1 MTKSILNI
9 LILIILTSSCA
20 PLKRLKTVT
29 QGKVEQKNYYEEIP
43 FYYNNNTIILEV
55 IIDEQAYNFMFDTG
69 NDLTSIDHNLIPII
83 NIKSNNV
90 SNDITDAKNIKSNND
105 YISINSIQIGD
116 IQFSN
121 IGAQVFDHSPL
132 EQVFGCEL
140 KLSGI
145 IGSNLMRKAIWQI
158 DYENKVIRLS
168 DRVSSFDVSNN
179 FEFKTN
185 SGRYGGAKI
194 EITLNDFS
202 ADYTFD
208 TGSSSF
214 ISTNYYLVTLDWQQE
229 KFYLKSIREIETN
242 ELIRYQYTFA
252 PNYVTN
258 RVSFFNQWEDNKLI
272 NPIKLNSKIVSING
286 IELDNLTNEQLC
298 AIWKNQK
305 DNILTENVEIEILEN
320 GVKKII
326 ELKKKQLLPK

>member
-121 IGAQVFDHSPL
+121 IGA
-132 EQVFGCEL
+132 
-140 KLSGI
+140 
-145 IGSNLMRKAIWQI
+145 
-158 DYENKVIRLS
+158 RL
-168 DRVSSFDVSNN
+168 
-179 FEFKTN
+179 
-185 SGRYGGAKI
+185 
-194 EITLNDFS
+194 
-202 ADYTFD
+202 
-208 TGSSSF
+208 
-214 ISTNYYLVTLDWQQE
+214 
-229 KFYLKSIREIETN
+229 
-242 ELIRYQYTFA
+242 
-252 PNYVTN
+252 
-258 RVSFFNQWEDNKLI
+258 
-272 NPIKLNSKIVSING
+272 
-286 IELDNLTNEQLC
+286 
-298 AIWKNQK
+298 
-305 DNILTENVEIEILEN
+305 
-320 GVKKII
+320 
-326 ELKKKQLLPK
+326 